1 MDDCTHVERARQKH
15 QQPRAD
21 GAAGREEGGGQEA
34 YGLGFF
40 LSCVAPSQRG
50 VLRGVSVF
58 SLLSKQKL
66 PEQYEQLLSGQVTAS
81 EIQGNPNALQS
92 VIAFVAGN
100 FVVEGTSKEPE
111 TMPPDNKQR
120 GDGGGGKRMMRQPRK
135 REVAQSEILQLKEDE
150 SPLFSPENPKDL
162 FRGFKKIGEGGV
174 GTVYLAFSKA
184 GEKVALKN
192 LDVSLEQNLVTVEHE
207 IRMMR
212 SCVHPNIVKY
222 HGSYIWEG
230 QLWVCMEYMDGGSLT
245 EMISIW

>member
-1 MDDCTHVERARQKH
+1 LTV
-15 QQPRAD
+15 P
-21 GAAGREEGGGQEA
+21 
-34 YGLGFF
+34 L
-40 LSCVAPSQRG
+40 
-50 VLRGVSVF
+50 
-58 SLLSKQKL
+58 QKL
-66 PEQYEQLLSGQVTAS
+66 PEQYEQLLSGQVMAS
-81 EIQGNPNALQS
+81 EIQTNPNALRS
-92 VIAFVAGN
+92 VIAFVVGN
-100 FVVEGTSKEPE
+100 FVAEGTSREPE
-111 TMPPDNKQR
+111 SMPPESKR
-120 GDGGGGKRMMRQPRK
+120 GEAKRMVRQPRK
-135 REVAQSEILQLKEDE
+135 REVAQSEVLQLKEDE
-150 SPLFSPENPKDL
+150 SPLFSPENPKEL

-174 GTVYLAFSKA
+174 GTVYLACSKA